1 MAKPATVIWY
11 YLHRRCKLESIIF
24 LCKEKKA
31 TFPFKCKLNG
41 LKEKSRYVNGK
52 STYLHSGFKILFLN
66 KTENTFQIR
75 PRFKSPR
82 HYLKNQKTL
91 RVTTAPLV
99 AKKGTKSQE
108 NPLILQ
114 TCRTAICFAIA
125 VKNPQRDCKL
135 GFLYE
140 AYIEKVSPKRHG
152 VFGKGTQ
159 HKNLSDSSQS
169 SKQRRLRKAFKRRRR
184 SEKRRMGRRLNK
196 L

>member
-1 MAKPATVIWY
+1 M
-11 YLHRRCKLESIIF
+11 
-24 LCKEKKA
+24 
-31 TFPFKCKLNG
+31 
-41 LKEKSRYVNGK
+41 
-52 STYLHSGFKILFLN
+52 N
-66 KTENTFQIR
+66 KTENAFQIR